1 MLTPA
6 YALTATERV
15 LPSMALDFT
24 TATLDPRVTVTRALN
39 TATRF
44 NSSGAIEI
52 VNANLPRFDY
62 DPVTLLPKG
71 LLIEELR
78 ANALTYSNDFGNAA
92 WSKIAAGSGV
102 TPAVTGGFT
111 DPSGGS
117 TAWRIQ
123 LDAGPNGASDYSLL
137 RQSVGALATPFTRS
151 FWAKSNTGS
160 SQTITLVAT
169 NSSFQVTIPTTW
181 TRLQQLQP
189 VAGAGQL
196 DFSVGGAGATP
207 ATADILIWNAQV
219 ETGSFATSYIP
230 TTTTSLTRNADV
242 VGMTGTNFSDWFA
255 ATGEGT
261 FACSYSYLGKSP
273 TFGIALQTDDGTNSN
288 LIGLLGQENVSGNT
302 QIGGY
307 IRLSGSNQMV
317 EYPLTTSS
325 VGTTYTSVLA
335 YKSNNCAIAVNT
347 TLLPDTSVAI
357 PTGLNILRIGSRL
370 NEGYL
375 NGHIKTVRYWK
386 QRVINAEVTAFSKS

>member
-1 MLTPA
+1 
-6 YALTATERV
+6 
-15 LPSMALDFT
+15 
-24 TATLDPRVTVTRALN
+24 
-39 TATRF
+39 
-44 NSSGAIEI
+44 
-52 VNANLPRFDY
+52 
-62 DPVTLLPKG
+62 
-71 LLIEELR
+71 
-78 ANALTYSNDFGNAA
+78 
-92 WSKIAAGSGV
+92 
-102 TPAVTGGFT
+102 
-111 DPSGGS
+111 
-117 TAWRIQ
+117 
-123 LDAGPNGASDYSLL
+123 
-137 RQSVGALATPFTRS
+137 
-151 FWAKSNTGS
+151 
-160 SQTITLVAT
+160 
-169 NSSFQVTIPTTW
+169 
-181 TRLQQLQP
+181 
-189 VAGAGQL
+189 
-196 DFSVGGAGATP
+196 
-207 ATADILIWNAQV
+207 
-219 ETGSFATSYIP
+219 
-230 TTTTSLTRNADV
+230 
-242 VGMTGTNFSDWFA
+242 MTGTNFSDWFA